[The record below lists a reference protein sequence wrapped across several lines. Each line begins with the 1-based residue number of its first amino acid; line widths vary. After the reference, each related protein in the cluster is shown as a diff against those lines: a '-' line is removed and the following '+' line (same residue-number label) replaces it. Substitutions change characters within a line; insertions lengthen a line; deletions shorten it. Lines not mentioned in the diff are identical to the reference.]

1 MTPLGWVYLFHFVA
15 NGIAI
20 LCSYYIFWPAYDI
33 RAGLKNTRVFV
44 VWIFSAL
51 TAAVAF
57 LVYSIELI
65 VYLSDASVIQCRN
78 YEVAKLGLIPYLIFG
93 YSSALY
99 MPFTRDKKVTETI
112 MDLAVAAFSAVLLVV
127 ASSLIFGATH
137 HATILLYFLAAH
149 CLFFDLCYWG
159 KTWYDEVKDEDYD
172 YIDLDHI
179 HATQKNQNSSQS
191 PSSTN
196 KTHNLKEMLNDV
208 VFC

>member
-20 LCSYYIFWPAYDI
+20 MCSYYIFWPTYDI
-33 RAGLKNTRVFV
+33 RAGLKNTRIFV
-44 VWIFSAL
+44 VWALSAL

-65 VYLSDASVIQCRN
+65 VLLSDMSVIQCLK
-78 YEVAKLGLIPYLIFG
+78 YEDAKLGLIPYLIFG

-99 MPFTRDKKVTETI
+99 MPFTKEKKVAETI
-112 MDLAVAAFSAVLLVV
+112 VDLAVAAVSAIFLVV
-127 ASSLIFGATH
+127 TSSFIFGATH

-149 CLFFDLCYWG
+149 CLFFDLIYWG

-179 HATQKNQNSSQS
+179 HKTQTSKSSPTSQNLQG
-191 PSSTN
+191 
-196 KTHNLKEMLNDV
+196 MLNDV